1 MLISVI
7 IPVLIGCSSTSSGT
21 HFPAEDEPS
30 TIEVIGVQNEL
41 SLNSWKDD
49 RVGLGIQA
57 ILAEALFE
65 SGKFRLMEVKPE
77 MQQKRREI
85 AAGMWAGIYKDSHIK
100 EFIAQSTPNQVMA
113 VPISSTSA
121 FSAYSSRPTALLNR
135 GNNNPQQQR

>member
-1 MLISVI
+1 MGPVSLLISVI

-57 ILAEALFE
+57 ILPRHSLSPEIQAYG
-65 SGKFRLMEVKPE
+65 GK
-77 MQQKRREI
+77 
-85 AAGMWAGIYKDSHIK
+85 A
-100 EFIAQSTPNQVMA
+100 
-113 VPISSTSA
+113 
-121 FSAYSSRPTALLNR
+121 
-135 GNNNPQQQR
+135 